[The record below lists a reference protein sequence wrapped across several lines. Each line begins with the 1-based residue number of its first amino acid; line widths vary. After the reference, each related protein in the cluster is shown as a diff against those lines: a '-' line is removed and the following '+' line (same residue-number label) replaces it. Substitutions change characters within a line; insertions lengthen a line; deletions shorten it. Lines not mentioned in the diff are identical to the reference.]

1 MDDIK
6 FPDEDEEQNEED
18 NEEMKSEE
26 LEENDIPVS
35 EGVPVEEKSEPAGKV
50 RITFGRFVKLVANHS
65 FLDVVERNSEEEV
78 IISTNLLS
86 DLANAHDG
94 QSERKLPIVFI
105 LGIVIGVAIT
115 YFLLTKGA

>member
-6 FPDEDEEQNEED
+6 FPDESEDEQEEEQKDEEVKEEG
-18 NEEMKSEE
+18 
-26 LEENDIPVS
+26 NDIPVP
-35 EGVPVEEKSEPAGKV
+35 EGIPVDEKVEPAGKV
-50 RITFGRFVKLVANHS
+50 KLTFGRFVKLVANHS

-105 LGIVIGVAIT
+105 LGIAIGVAIT
-115 YFLLTKGA
+115 YFLLTRGV

>member
-6 FPDEDEEQNEED
+6 FPDEEVEGEEKEEES
-18 NEEMKSEE
+18 EEMKSEE
-26 LEENDIPVS
+26 NDIPVP
-35 EGVPVEEKSEPAGKV
+35 EEVPVEEKVEPAGKV
-50 RITFGRFVKLVANHS
+50 KLTFGRFVKLVANHS